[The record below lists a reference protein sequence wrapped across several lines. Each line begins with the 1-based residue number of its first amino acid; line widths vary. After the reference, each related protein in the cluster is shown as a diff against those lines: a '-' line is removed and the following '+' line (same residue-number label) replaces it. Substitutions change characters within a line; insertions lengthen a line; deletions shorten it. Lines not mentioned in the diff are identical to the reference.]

1 MWIWKTDPITR
12 SSGRPSELGAPAAGI
27 GGSCQGPISGSALN
41 MPSEIGVGLAVT
53 GIPIDEVRA
62 RSVRSMAWR
71 PLVVTIQVSP
81 W

>member
-1 MWIWKTDPITR
+1 
-12 SSGRPSELGAPAAGI
+12 
-27 GGSCQGPISGSALN
+27 